1 MVWGIYKNGVVM
13 VSCVMVMSHEL
24 MHKLTVTVCFCQHS
38 RAILSVR
45 QCGEGE
51 YDQRVMG

>member
-13 VSCVMVMSHEL
+13 VSCVMVMSHE
-24 MHKLTVTVCFCQHS
+24 LTVTVCFCQHS